1 MTIKENMIT
10 ASKYV
15 TPNVRLLPLKMHM
28 FFYFGA
34 VVGVM
39 PFTTVIA
46 KQLGISA
53 AHVGLVNTTLL
64 FLSIVMRFAIGTLT
78 DKVQQLKVVLIA
90 VISVES
96 LFHFL
101 IIFVPPIKHLSLDMN
116 VASLDIAFQD
126 NASLLCFSQASIS
139 DCRPLTGEPCHLRCD
154 YDDVV
159 FSNGSSGAVTPKE
172 IEYPFNS
179 SLMCHRSRWCLLAD
193 DLAPSNA
200 SFLDA
205 NASCVVTCPSVRE
218 PNTLQT
224 STFWLFVIFRV
235 VGGTAF
241 GVGISLADAAA
252 YAILLDRKQDYGK
265 QRLWG
270 TIGWGALAPLIG
282 YLNELATGGS
292 AFINYSPGFY
302 MLAAFTVLDVL
313 SLCFLDVPRST
324 RSSQL
329 LKDVRSVL
337 GNGRALFFT
346 FSVLNMGFLMG
357 FIWSYALWYLQD
369 LGASPTL
376 LGANLA
382 VQCFG
387 GEVPVLFFSGWI
399 IKRIGYGNAV
409 SLSIAGL
416 CLRLAVYSFG
426 TDVWAMLPVE
436 VTHGLCFGLFYAAMT
451 SYAST
456 AAPPGTEATMQGIL
470 GGTFEGLGIASG
482 TVVAGQLFT
491 EVGGRRT
498 CYIFFLYSVVF
509 LLFHIAIQLYF
520 SMRDAK
526 RAAVL
531 AATKPQEVDPDKE
544 PVLVLANPPPE
555 EGAFVNCNDGD
566 ENASGR
572 RGRSEPGSL
581 VLPS

>member
-1 MTIKENMIT
+1 MTIKENMAT

-28 FFYFGA
+28 FFYCGS

-39 PFTTVIA
+39 PLTTVIA

-53 AHVGLVNTTLL
+53 ALVGLMNMTLL

-78 DKVQQLKVVLIA
+78 DKVQRLKLILIA

-96 LFHFL
+96 VFHFL
-101 IIFVPPIKHLSLDMN
+101 IIFVPPVEHLSLDMN
-116 VASLDIAFQD
+116 VASLEGTFQD
-126 NASLLCFSQASIS
+126 NATLLCFSKASIS
-139 DCRPLTGEPCHLRCD
+139 DCRPVTGEPCHLRCD
-154 YDDVV
+154 YDDAV
-159 FSNGSSGAVTPKE
+159 FSNDSSVGGTPRE

-179 SLMCHRSRWCLLAD
+179 SLLCHQSRWCLLAD
-193 DLAPSNA
+193 DLMLGANA
-200 SFLDA
+200 SLFADR
-205 NASCVVTCPSVRE
+205 ASCVVTCPSVRQ
-218 PNTLQT
+218 PNTLRT
-224 STFWLFVIFRV
+224 STFWMFVIFRM
-235 VGGTAF
+235 VGGIAF
-241 GVGISLADAAA
+241 SVGISLADAAA
-252 YAILLDRKQDYGK
+252 YAMLLDRKQDYGK

-270 TIGWGALAPLIG
+270 TIGWGGLAPLIG

-292 AFINYSPGFY
+292 ASINYSPGFY

-324 RSSQL
+324 RSGQL

-337 GNGRALFFT
+337 ANARALFFT

-357 FIWSYALWYLQD
+357 FVWSYSLLYLQD
-369 LGASPTL
+369 LGGSPTL

-387 GEVPVLFFSGWI
+387 GEVLVLFFSGWI

-409 SLSIAGL
+409 SLSIAGF
-416 CLRLAVYSFG
+416 CLRFAVYSFG

-482 TVVAGQLFT
+482 TLVAGQLYT
-491 EVGGRRT
+491 EVGGRKT
-498 CYIFFLYSVVF
+498 VYIFFLYSVAF

-520 SMRDAK
+520 SIRDAK
-526 RAAVL
+526 RGAEL
-531 AATKPQEVDPDKE
+531 ADSQPHEAESNKE
-544 PVLVLANPPPE
+544 PVLRLVNPPPE
-555 EGAFVNCNDGD
+555 VEAFVKGSNDSD
-566 ENASGR
+566 
-572 RGRSEPGSL
+572 
-581 VLPS
+581 VVD

>member
-10 ASKYV
+10 LLKY
-15 TPNVRLLPLKMHM
+15 TRPNLHLLPLKMHM
-28 FFYFGA
+28 FLYFGA

-39 PFTTVIA
+39 PFTTVLA

-53 AHVGLVNTTLL
+53 ALAGLVNTTLL
-64 FLSIVMRFAIGTLT
+64 FLSILMRFAFGSLT

-90 VISVES
+90 IISVES
-96 LFHFL
+96 FFHFL
-101 IIFVPPIKHLSLDMN
+101 LIYVPPIKPTY
-116 VASLDIAFQD
+116 LDIAVPSPENVFQND
-126 NASLLCFSQASIS
+126 TQLLCFSQAHFEDCQPHS
-139 DCRPLTGEPCHLRCD
+139 DEPCRMSCEYAAD
-154 YDDVV
+154 
-159 FSNGSSGAVTPKE
+159 NSSSSSAQD
-172 IEYPFNS
+172 IAFPFNCS
-179 SLMCHRSRWCLLAD
+179 VMCYQQQWCLPMD
-193 DLAPSNA
+193 EVVGVNA

-205 NASCVVTCPSVRE
+205 AVRACTVRCPAAHQ
-218 PNTLQT
+218 PNTMRT
-224 STFWLFVIFRV
+224 ATFWLFAVFRV
-235 VGGTAF
+235 LGGTAF

-252 YAILLDRKQDYGK
+252 YAMLRDRKEDYGK

-282 YLNELATGGS
+282 YLNELATGDS
-292 AFINYSPGFY
+292 PYIDYSPGFY
-302 MLAAFTVLDVL
+302 MLAAFTLMDVF
-313 SLCFLDVPRST
+313 SLCFLDVPRS
-324 RSSQL
+324 SSSKQL
-329 LKDVRSVL
+329 LKDLSEVL
-337 GNGRALFFT
+337 VNPRALFFT
-346 FSVLNMGFLMG
+346 FSVLNIGFLMG
-357 FIWSYALWYLQD
+357 FVWSYGLWYLQD
-369 LGASPTL
+369 LGATPTL

-482 TVVAGQLFT
+482 TLVAGQLYS
-491 EVGGRRT
+491 EVGGRQT
-498 CYIFFLYSVVF
+498 CYIYFIYSVVF
-509 LLFHIAIQLYF
+509 LVFHIGVQLF
-520 SMRDAK
+520 FTVSDSRRESVLSGSQPSQRDEDQDQASG
-526 RAAVL
+526 L
-531 AATKPQEVDPDKE
+531 ALEVAEPDSSRSGKE
-544 PVLVLANPPPE
+544 EE
-555 EGAFVNCNDGD
+555 EGEEV
-566 ENASGR
+566 
-572 RGRSEPGSL
+572 
-581 VLPS
+581 V

>member
-1 MTIKENMIT
+1 MTIKENMIS

-39 PFTTVIA
+39 PFTTVLA

-53 AHVGLVNTTLL
+53 ALVGVVNTILL
-64 FLSIVMRFAIGTLT
+64 FLSIVMRFAFGTLT

-96 LFHFL
+96 VFHFL
-101 IIFVPPIKHLSLDMN
+101 LIFVPPIKHLSLDMS
-116 VASLDIAFQD
+116 VASLDGAFQD
-126 NASLLCFSQASIS
+126 NNTLLCFSQASIS
-139 DCRPLTGEPCHLRCD
+139 DCRPATGEPCHLRCD
-154 YDDVV
+154 YGDEV
-159 FSNGSSGAVTPKE
+159 FSNDSSGGLTPK
-172 IEYPFNS
+172 IDYPLNC
-179 SLMCHRSRWCLLAD
+179 SLMCHRERWCLLAE
-193 DLAPSNA
+193 DLVTGANA
-200 SFLDA
+200 SFLDDK
-205 NASCVVTCPSVRE
+205 ASCVVTCPSIRQ

-235 VGGTAF
+235 VGGIAF

-252 YAILLDRKQDYGK
+252 YAMLLDRKQDYGK

-282 YLNELATGGS
+282 YLNELATGDS
-292 AFINYSPGFY
+292 SFINYSPGFY

-313 SLCFLDVPRST
+313 SLCFLDVPRSA

-329 LKDVRSVL
+329 LKDVSSVL
-337 GNGRALFFT
+337 VNARALFFT

-369 LGASPTL
+369 LGATPTL

-416 CLRLAVYSFG
+416 SLRLAVYSFG

-482 TVVAGQLFT
+482 TLVAGQLFS
-491 EVGGRRT
+491 EVGGRKT
-498 CYIFFLYSVVF
+498 VYIFFLYSVVF
-509 LLFHIAIQLYF
+509 LLFHIAMQLYF

-526 RAAVL
+526 RNAVL
-531 AATKPQEVDPDKE
+531 TNAQPQAVEPDKE
-544 PVLVLANPPPE
+544 PVLLLANTLPE
-555 EGAFVNCNDGD
+555 DDTFTNGNDGD
-566 ENASGR
+566 E
-572 RGRSEPGSL
+572 
-581 VLPS
+581 VV